1 MERFDPSPDIGLT
14 EEQVQARI
22 DAGLVNVSVKAES
35 KTVSQIIKSNIF
47 TYFNLI
53 FAILAALLI
62 LVGSFKSLTFLPVVI
77 ANLLIGIVQEIRAKN
92 ILDKL
97 VVLSDPKAIAVRGG
111 QRLDLPADQL
121 VLDDIAILKQGMQI
135 CADAIVKS
143 GEVYVNEALLT
154 GESVEI
160 KKTAGDSLMSGSF
173 VISGECRARLDKVG
187 AESYVSQLTI
197 KAKAAKDQEQSEMM
211 RVLNKLVGAVGIIII
226 PVGLLLFSQQ
236 HFMAGTGF
244 KESIVSMVAAV
255 IGMIPEGLYFLASIT
270 LVVSMMRLAQKRV
283 LLHDMKSIETLAR
296 VDVLCVDKTGT
307 ITDNNMRV
315 VEVVDLTE
323 KLPQPGDDNVILSEA
338 KDLAAEKSTQ
348 TESFTLISD
357 FIAAMPEGNQTND
370 ALRAFF
376 TSPTGCKAD
385 SIQPFS
391 SAYKYSSAAFGDE
404 TYVIGAPE
412 FILHEDAGETSALV
426 EKYSSE
432 GFRVILFARYFGLAN
447 GCALTE
453 ASEPIALILIENTIR
468 ENAAETFKFFADQD
482 VQIKVI
488 SGDNPVTVS
497 RIAKEA
503 GIADAERFVDAG
515 ILETEEDFDEAV
527 GKYNVFGRVK
537 PDQKLKLIKALQ
549 KAGHTVGMTGDGV
562 NDVLALKEA
571 DCSVAMASGCD
582 AAVQVSQL
590 VLLDSDFSAMP
601 QAVAEGRRVVNNIQR
616 SASLF
621 LVKNIFSLVTALFSL
636 VFFMQY
642 PLEPTQVTLIAAFTI
657 GIPGFF
663 LAMAPNYERIKG
675 SFLKNVLVRA
685 LPAGLTDAFVVIG
698 ISLAGR
704 YFNVASKDI
713 STACTILLAVVG
725 FMILFYIVWPPKGW
739 HIVLFALCA
748 AGMAAA
754 GLIFG
759 NIFNMGKMSP
769 ECIKLFI
776 IFAVIA
782 ALLLKV
788 LTVLTDH
795 LAGKNRKRSKE

>member
-1 MERFDPSPDIGLT
+1 MERYDPSPQTGLT
-14 EEQVQARI
+14 QEQVQART

-35 KTVSQIIKSNIF
+35 KTVPQIIKSNVF

-53 FAILAALLI
+53 FLVLTVLLI
-62 LVGSFKSLTFLPVVI
+62 LVGSFKSLTFLPVVL

-111 QRLDLPADQL
+111 KRIDLPADQL
-121 VLDDIAILKQGMQI
+121 VLDDIAVFKQGMQI
-135 CADAIVKS
+135 CADAVVKS
-143 GEVYVNEALLT
+143 GEIYVNESLLT

-160 KKTAGDSLMSGSF
+160 KKVPGDTLMSGSF
-173 VISGECRARLDKVG
+173 VISGECCARLEKVG
-187 AESYVSQLTI
+187 AESYVSRLTI
-197 KAKAAKDQEQSEMM
+197 KAREAKDQEQSEMI
-211 RVLNKLVGAVGIIII
+211 RVLNRLVGAVGIIII
-226 PVGLLLFSQQ
+226 PVGLLLFAQQ

-244 KESIVSMVAAV
+244 RDSVVSMVAAV
-255 IGMIPEGLYFLASIT
+255 IGMIPEGLYFLTSVT

-315 VEVVDLTE
+315 AGVVDLTGASDGGE
-323 KLPQPGDDNVILSEA
+323 GLSLTDPAEL
-338 KDLAAEKSTQ
+338 KDLSL
-348 TESFTLISD
+348 LISD
-357 FIAAMPEGNQTND
+357 FVASMPEGNQTNL
-370 ALRAFF
+370 ALTSFF
-376 TSPTGCKAD
+376 NVPSGRRAD
-385 SIQPFS
+385 SVQPFS
-391 SAYKYSSAAFGDE
+391 SAYKYSSAVFGDE
-404 TYVIGAPE
+404 TYVLGAPE
-412 FILHEDAGETSALV
+412 FILRTASGKAADLV
-426 EKYSSE
+426 EKYSSD
-432 GFRVILFARYFGLAN
+432 GFRVLMFARYFGPAN
-447 GCALTE
+447 GCELTE
-453 ASEPIALILIENTIR
+453 TAEPAALILIENTIR
-468 ENAAETFKFFADQD
+468 ENAADTFRFFAEQD

-515 ILETEEDFDEAV
+515 ILQTDDDFDEAV
-527 GKYNVFGRVK
+527 GRYNVFGRVK
-537 PDQKLKLIKALQ
+537 PDQKLKLVKALQ

-601 QAVAEGRRVVNNIQR
+601 EAVAEGRRVVNNIQR

-636 VFFMQY
+636 VFFMKY
-642 PLEPTQVTLIAAFTI
+642 PLEPTQVSLIAAFTI

-698 ISLAGR
+698 ISLVGKN
-704 YFNVASKDI
+704 YDVAPGDI
-713 STACTILLAVVG
+713 STACTILLAFVG
-725 FMILFYIVWPPKGW
+725 IMILFYIVWPPKGW
-739 HIVLFALCA
+739 HIILFVLCA

-759 NIFNMGKMSP
+759 NIFSIGAMSGT
-769 ECIKLFI
+769 CIKLFF
-776 IFAVIA
+776 IFAAVA
-782 ALLLKV
+782 AVLLKL
-788 LTVLTDH
+788 LTLLTDR
-795 LAGKNRKRSKE
+795 LASKDRKNS